1 MTVLS
6 RRTVLSGAVAT
17 TATTA
22 VGPISTTLPALAADA
37 DTPMTLFIGLS
48 SALTGIAENK
58 LNPQHKTPFP
68 RDPLNVK
75 QAYFDQASRHPA
87 FEPLL
92 KTYKANQ
99 SNPNKDALAKIILD
113 QPEIRYL
120 ARSIMLAWYLGA
132 WYEPS
137 VLEHPPAVPP
147 PLPFTVI
154 SPAAYTQG
162 QVWRVAQTHPMGY
175 SEWVFGYW
183 SRKPDR
189 ELGEFIANN

>member
-37 DTPMTLFIGLS
+37 ETPMALFIGLS

-58 LNPQHKTPFP
+58 LSPQRKPSLP

-75 QAYFDQASRHPA
+75 QAYFDQASSHPA
-87 FEPLL
+87 FDLLL
-92 KTYKANQ
+92 KTYKSNQ
-99 SNPNKDALAKIILD
+99 SNPDKNALAKIILN

-132 WYEPS
+132 WYEP
-137 VLEHPPAVPP
+137 EHSGASAGGSTAASIQGH
-147 PLPFTVI
+147 FTGGLHPRPSLARRSGSSHGLQRV
-154 SPAAYTQG
+154 G
-162 QVWRVAQTHPMGY
+162 VWLLVEEAGPRT
-175 SEWVFGYW
+175 W
-183 SRKPDR
+183 
-189 ELGEFIANN
+189 